1 MSSGG
6 REIIQVL
13 TQIDNHNGNESIS
26 GAGEPVIRNPDFIS
40 KGRVVFL
47 VQIMLQLRSKRLR
60 RS

>member
-13 TQIDNHNGNESIS
+13 TQIDNHNGNESIA
-26 GAGEPVIRNPDFIS
+26 GAGEPVIRNPDSVS

-47 VQIMLQLRSKRLR
+47 VQINAPAEI
-60 RS
+60 